1 MNIAYN
7 LQDLWMRPKILKF
20 SMGEH
25 DILHLTIVT
34 HCGSCIKP
42 NNAKIILFQM
52 VVKGSWNGSD
62 LF

>member
-7 LQDLWMRPKILKF
+7 LQDLWMRPKYYIF

-52 VVKGSWNGSD
+52 VVKGS
-62 LF
+62 